1 MSEKLVEAEKS
12 KVKIDFFNRGSK
24 RLIETTDPDVLYE
37 LGIRAF
43 IGSRDVPA
51 DHDKAIGLLMA
62 ALERAKSMTLQD

>member
-1 MSEKLVEAEKS
+1 
-12 KVKIDFFNRGSK
+12 
-24 RLIETTDPDVLYE
+24 VLYE

-62 ALERAKSMTLQD
+62 ALERAKSMMLQD